1 MYIIKIAHIVNPLV
15 TTNPASDL
23 TYAQPVTF
31 ESMRRARA
39 ATTSVQVAHYAACY
53 ECDLAAVPA
62 DFVLTPVLERS
73 ILDVVPPTEST
84 AGRQLPL
91 LKDILD
97 RLYTAAPDADYM
109 VYTNIDIGLWPN
121 FYTEVARYIA
131 EGIDSFT
138 IGRRTLSTEF
148 TSVDHMEKI
157 LDQEGTPHYGLCCFV
172 FPRSHYPR
180 FILGDICIGLQPVG
194 VALAAN
200 LMQPTEKFKY
210 IINERLAFHLG
221 DDRIWNKTLLD
232 RYHLFNERQLD
243 EVVSHMARDGLSAAV
258 EDLLVRY
265 SRWRSDYVIQKS
277 DTMLAKQFYRVV
289 RKLGMV
295 RWVASRY
302 DKLT

>member
-1 MYIIKIAHIVNPLV
+1 LCIIKIAHVVNPLV

-31 ESMRRARA
+31 ESMRRARE
-39 ATTSVQVAHYAACY
+39 ATTVQVKHYAACY
-53 ECDLAAVPA
+53 ESDLSAVPA
-62 DFVLTPVLERS
+62 DFVLTPLLEQS
-73 ILDVVPPTEST
+73 ILDFIPATDCA

-97 RLYTAAPDADYM
+97 RLYTTATEADYM
-109 VYTNIDIGLWPN
+109 VYTNIDIGLFPD
-121 FYTEVARYIA
+121 FYDEVARYID

-148 TSVDHMEKI
+148 TSIDLMEEI
-157 LDQEGTPHYGLCCFV
+157 LNQEGTPHYGLCCFV

-180 FILGDICIGLQPVG
+180 FILGNTCIGLQPVG
-194 VALAAN
+194 VALAVN
-200 LMQPTEKFKY
+200 LMQQAVKFKN
-210 IINERLAFHLG
+210 ILNERLTFHLG

-243 EVVSHMARDGLSAAV
+243 EIVSHLTRNGLNADV
-258 EDLLVRY
+258 EDLLFHY
-265 SRWRSDYVIQKS
+265 SRWRSDYVIQKCNS
-277 DTMLAKQFYRVV
+277 KLEKHLYRLI
-289 RKLGMV
+289 RKLGLV

-302 DKLT
+302 DKIT